1 VATSKPDAAI
11 DAAEHISGVDFLQV
25 EGDPFAA
32 GAGADK
38 GAEPQIA
45 AKRAI
50 DAIAP
55 PLPLRERVL
64 RARLPFDVDQYVT
77 SFAL

>member
-1 VATSKPDAAI
+1 VATSKLDAAI

-50 DAIAP
+50 DAH
-55 PLPLRERVL
+55 
-64 RARLPFDVDQYVT
+64 RAASLSAGEGASR
-77 SFAL
+77 SFAI